1 MNGIREAVGILGLAL
16 VAACRGTGTTGT
28 TGQGSTAQ
36 LPEVTIATANNMLHT
51 AEFVGVEKGF
61 FLKHGVKVK
70 LQVLQTGAEIN
81 KALQAGSAEFG
92 GGSITAIP
100 TARQAG
106 LELKL
111 FVPYMNNATTP
122 DDDNALAVVARADS
136 GIRPGA
142 WASFVGKK
150 VGLATGGTGDEYL
163 SRLLSKAGVDRKQ
176 VTLLNVQPG
185 DQLAAIQGKQVD
197 AISTWEPYQTIILDK
212 LGTDAV
218 LVQRGGGTLGYILG
232 LSATDEYEQAH
243 AGVVQ
248 KMADA
253 MVETEA
259 WVRSH
264 KREAAA
270 IATHWIPGLDTTS
283 ATRGIQHLNFDPRV
297 SGCTLKAFTDSTRTL
312 VAQNK
317 LTADVPASDQVT
329 SKFVTKSRQTM
340 PQAFGD
346 LPPVPASCSA

>member
-1 MNGIREAVGILGLAL
+1 MMTTRAAIGLVGLAL
-16 VAACRGTGTTGT
+16 VAACGGSGTSS
-28 TGQGSTAQ
+28 QGSTAP
-36 LPEVTIATANNMLHT
+36 LPSVTVATANNMLHT

-61 FLKHGVKVK
+61 FLKHGVKVQ
-70 LQVLQTGAEIN
+70 LQILQTGADIN
-81 KALQAGSAEFG
+81 KALQSGSAQFG

-106 LELKL
+106 LDLKL

-136 GIRPGA
+136 GIRPGD
-142 WASFVGKK
+142 WASLVGKK
-150 VGLATGGTGDEYL
+150 VGLATGGTGDEFL
-163 SRLLSKAGVDRKQ
+163 NRWLTKAGVDRKQ
-176 VTLLNVQPG
+176 VTFLNVQPG

-212 LGTDAV
+212 MGSDAV

-232 LSATDEYEQAH
+232 LSATDEYQQAH
-243 AGVVQ
+243 GGIVQ

-259 WVRSH
+259 WIRSH
-264 KREAAA
+264 KREAAV
-270 IATHWIPGLDTTS
+270 IATHFIPGLETAS

-297 SGCTLKAFTDSTRTL
+297 SGCTMKAFADSTRTL

-317 LTADVPASDQVT
+317 LTANIPASDQVT
-329 SKFVTKSRQTM
+329 AKFVTRSRQTM
-340 PQAFGD
+340 SQAFSD
-346 LPPVPASCSA
+346 LPPIPSSCSA

>member
-1 MNGIREAVGILGLAL
+1 VESESGVSVWWAWCCWSP
-16 VAACRGTGTTGT
+16 AAAARRPATGPSAPPPT
-28 TGQGSTAQ
+28 
-36 LPEVTIATANNMLHT
+36 VTVATANNMLHT

-106 LELKL
+106 LDLKM

-136 GIRPGA
+136 GIRPGD

-163 SRLLSKAGVDRKQ
+163 SRWLTKGGVDRKQ

-212 LGTDAV
+212 LGSNAI
-218 LVQRGGGTLGYILG
+218 LVQRGGGMLGYILG
-232 LSATDEYEQAH
+232 LSATDEYERDH
-243 AGVVQ
+243 AGIVQ

-259 WVRSH
+259 WIRSH
-264 KREAAA
+264 KREAAV

-283 ATRGIQHLNFDPRV
+283 AAQGIQHLNFDPRV
-297 SGCTLKAFTDSTRTL
+297 SGCTMKAFTDSTRTL

-317 LTADVPASDQVT
+317 LTASIPAGDQVT
-329 SKFVTKSRQTM
+329 AKFVTKSRQSM
-340 PQAFGD
+340 SPAFAD
-346 LPPVPASCSA
+346 LPPIPSSCAA

>member
-1 MNGIREAVGILGLAL
+1 MRRARAAIGLLGLTL
-16 VAACRGTGTTGT
+16 VAACGSSGTGGT
-28 TGQGSTAQ
+28 SGQSSTAQ
-36 LPEVTIATANNMLHT
+36 LPAVTIATANNMLHT

-61 FLKHGVKVK
+61 FLKHGVKVQ
-70 LQVLQTGAEIN
+70 LQILQTGSDIN
-81 KALQAGSAEFG
+81 KALQSGSAQFG

-106 LELKL
+106 LDLRL

-122 DDDNALAVVARADS
+122 DDDNALAVVARTDS
-136 GIRPGA
+136 GVRAGD

-176 VTLLNVQPG
+176 VTLINVQPG

-197 AISTWEPYQTIILDK
+197 AISTWEPYQTIILARMGSDSI
-212 LGTDAV
+212 

-232 LSATDEYEQAH
+232 LSATDEYQQAH
-243 AGVVQ
+243 AGIVQ

-264 KREAAA
+264 KREAAVV
-270 IATHWIPGLDTTS
+270 ATHWIPGLDTT
-283 ATRGIQHLNFDPRV
+283 AAVQGIQHLNFDPRV
-297 SGCTLKAFTDSTRTL
+297 SGCTLKAFTQSTRTL
-312 VAQNK
+312 VAQSK
-317 LTADVPASDQVT
+317 LTADIPARTISPGPG
-329 SKFVTKSRQTM
+329 RR
-340 PQAFGD
+340 
-346 LPPVPASCSA
+346 